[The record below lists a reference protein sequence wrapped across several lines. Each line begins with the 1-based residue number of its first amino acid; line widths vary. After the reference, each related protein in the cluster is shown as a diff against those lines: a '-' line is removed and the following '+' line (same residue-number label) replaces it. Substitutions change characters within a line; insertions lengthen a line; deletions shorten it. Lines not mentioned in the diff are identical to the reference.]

1 MHDIQSGLYLVTLNN
16 WEPISVNAQDPRV
29 ADKAIK
35 VTRANCKFGKAKNLE
50 GRKKN
55 YFKTFGEHNVNFMP
69 VVKLVEIEVVEKEIL
84 KRLENYRI
92 KGRTGLMNEWLQH
105 IAPEQVIDIAVGAIR
120 ESGIEFQLLV

>member
-1 MHDIQSGLYLVTLNN
+1 MHDTQSGLYLVTLNN
-16 WEPISVNAQDPRV
+16 WEPISVNAQDLRV

-35 VTRANCKFGKAKNLE
+35 VTWANCKFAKAKNLE
-50 GRKKN
+50 GRKRN

-69 VVKLVEIEVVEKEIL
+69 VVKLVEIDAVEKEIL
-84 KRLENYRI
+84 IRLKDYRI

-105 IAPEQVIDIAVGAIR
+105 IAPEQAIDIAVGAIR

>member
-1 MHDIQSGLYLVTLNN
+1 MHDTQSGLYLVTLNN
-16 WEPISVNAQDPRV
+16 WEPISVNAQDLRV

-50 GRKKN
+50 GRKRN

-69 VVKLVEIEVVEKEIL
+69 VVKLVEIDAVEKEIL
-84 KRLENYRI
+84 IRLKDYRI

>member
-1 MHDIQSGLYLVTLNN
+1 MHDTQSGLYLVTLNN
-16 WEPISVNAQDPRV
+16 WEPISVNAQDLRV

-50 GRKKN
+50 GRKRN

-69 VVKLVEIEVVEKEIL
+69 VVKLVEIDAVEKEIL
-84 KRLENYRI
+84 IRLKDYRI

-120 ESGIEFQLLV
+120 VSGIEFQLLV